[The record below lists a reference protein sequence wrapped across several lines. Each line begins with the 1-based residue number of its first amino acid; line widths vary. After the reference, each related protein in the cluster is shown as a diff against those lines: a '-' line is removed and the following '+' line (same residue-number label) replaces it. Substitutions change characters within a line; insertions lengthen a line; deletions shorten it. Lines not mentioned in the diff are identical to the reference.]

1 VHQLKALVGAI
12 HELPLLN
19 FWRCLLFCQSIVFL
33 SNFMKP
39 TTIYLPEETEN
50 QVQEI
55 ANNTGKSIA
64 ELIQDLIIS
73 QFPQSSKKLPKSV
86 GMGASGRSKL
96 FSKAEQLLWTK
107 K

>member
-1 VHQLKALVGAI
+1 VHQLKALVEAT
-12 HELPLLN
+12 HELTLLN

-55 ANNTGKSIA
+55 ANNTGKSVSVFIYSRSRFRLS
-64 ELIQDLIIS
+64 ETLMQQGSIFCL
-73 QFPQSSKKLPKSV
+73 LPSAKDS
-86 GMGASGRSKL
+86 
-96 FSKAEQLLWTK
+96 
-107 K
+107 